1 MSGDGGPVNHT
12 GSGLEVP
19 LTTQGVNHTGPGDGS
34 PVNYTGSGGESR
46 FIQLLELTVS

>member
-1 MSGDGGPVNHT
+1 M
-12 GSGLEVP
+12 EV
-19 LTTQGVNHTGPGDGS
+19 LVTTQGVNHTGPGDGG